1 MLCFNFNLF
10 LALAATAD
18 GQRTECQ
25 KNFNATELINSA
37 PNVLNGENAQ
47 KWVQKHAFGV
57 LCCKKFEPKFEWADS
72 VEQKNIFKILQK
84 LKSEFCRQLDEGNGM
99 EMAAQK
105 VQNLTQLAQ
114 ILEETP
120 KIRENIQKAQENAKN
135 GAKLDKFEIFRW
147 KDLLS
152 KNNLTTKVQIDQL
165 MQNVYLAFNAFA
177 NALKGRP
184 NKQKCHHRRQT
195 GTPAAT
201 GGRRRRRR
209 MVPSLV
215 PIHIELQRQAA
226 RANANNNNANNNNA
240 NNNNANNNNAN
251 DLHALEHPPFDC
263 RCAVLLML
271 GTASFVS
278 IFVAVNSVTR
288 QLTAENLMFL
298 IAMVC
303 LFLNS
308 AIWFFFHC
316 TKLCVWCD

>member
-105 VQNLTQLAQ
+105 VQNLTRKLAQ

-135 GAKLDKFEIFRW
+135 GAKLDKFEAA
-147 KDLLS
+147 LTS
-152 KNNLTTKVQIDQL
+152 K
-165 MQNVYLAFNAFA
+165 
-177 NALKGRP
+177 
-184 NKQKCHHRRQT
+184 
-195 GTPAAT
+195 
-201 GGRRRRRR
+201 
-209 MVPSLV
+209 
-215 PIHIELQRQAA
+215 
-226 RANANNNNANNNNA
+226 
-240 NNNNANNNNAN
+240 
-251 DLHALEHPPFDC
+251 
-263 RCAVLLML
+263 
-271 GTASFVS
+271 
-278 IFVAVNSVTR
+278 
-288 QLTAENLMFL
+288 
-298 IAMVC
+298 
-303 LFLNS
+303 S
-308 AIWFFFHC
+308 AIIAA
-316 TKLCVWCD
+316 KPAPRRPPGEDDGG